1 MQRYHCKPRCAR
13 SHSKSEQYSPITP
26 NKHKQETSV
35 LQVLNVYVYGYKN
48 EKREGYNLQNFL
60 IMNLKVEVF

>member
-35 LQVLNVYVYGYKN
+35 LQVLNVYVFSYKN
-48 EKREGYNLQNFL
+48 EKERR
-60 IMNLKVEVF
+60 V